1 MQRFKLAENLKS
13 NHYHLWGGLFT
24 ISVEKLLWETL
35 CKFLQIFPP
44 KVLVYREENFSKYL
58 LNDPISYYK

>member
-1 MQRFKLAENLKS
+1 MQRFKLAENLTITIC
-13 NHYHLWGGLFT
+13 GGSFLQFL
-24 ISVEKLLWETL
+24 SKKLSGETL

-58 LNDPISYYK
+58 LNYLISYYK